1 MRSPNRLEIPI
12 SANLMT
18 FFSYIR
24 RELGISRKEVEPQI
38 LKGG

>member
-1 MRSPNRLEIPI
+1 
-12 SANLMT
+12 LMT

-38 LKGG
+38 LKGGWKCVLHFVGNL